1 MKDRHLYFF
10 GDSIAYGEWDEQGGW
25 VQRLRSSAD
34 QSFISGRGPKTLVYN
49 LGIPGDTSADVLRRI
64 EGEMAARFNP
74 AADTSVIVAIGTND
88 AHYSTSEK
96 KYKISPEEFE
106 SNLNRL
112 LGIARKYTQKIG
124 LVGLPPIDQPKV
136 DPLPWN
142 TEKAYHADRVKLM
155 NAMVEKVAGE
165 TGLFFADIWKNW
177 ALLDFR
183 ALLHDGLHPNASGH
197 RRIAEKVSPFL
208 AIK

>member
-1 MKDRHLYFF
+1 MKPRHFYFF

-34 QSFISGRGPKTLVYN
+34 QSFISGRGPKTRVYN
-49 LGIPGDTSADVLRRI
+49 LGIPGDTAADILLRV
-64 EGEMAARFNP
+64 EGEMAARFDP
-74 AADTSVIVAIGTND
+74 AVDNAIVIAVGMND
-88 AHYSTSEK
+88 AHFVVSEK
-96 KYKISPEEFE
+96 KYKFTPEEFE
-106 SNLNRL
+106 GNLNRI
-112 LGIARKYTQKIG
+112 LGIARKFTPKIG
-124 LVGLPPIDQPKV
+124 IVGLNPVDQPKV

-142 TEKAYHADRVKLM
+142 TDKAYHNDSVKLM
-155 NAMVEKVAGE
+155 NAVVEKVAGE

-177 ALLDFR
+177 ALLDYR